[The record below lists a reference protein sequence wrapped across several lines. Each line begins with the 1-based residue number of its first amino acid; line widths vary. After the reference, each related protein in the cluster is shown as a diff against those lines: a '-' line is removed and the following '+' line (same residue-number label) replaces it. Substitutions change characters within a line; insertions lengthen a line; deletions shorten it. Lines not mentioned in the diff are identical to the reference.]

1 MSFAS
6 LFDQIAKTV
15 EGFQRSQDLGALL
28 VRGVEN
34 FVNTEISSIVT
45 STKTPQKKEIESSS
59 TELQLGIDPQAHIP
73 VLYGRGM
80 TRGVLVDAELAS
92 NELDLYL
99 SYVISEVTGPILST
113 GTALPDDSSVTY
125 TDSEI
130 SLKRIFVND
139 YEVVFNSDGVTFK
152 HIKDT
157 IGTTDNTWDGKIQFY
172 FYKNGSGATS
182 QSFPPGFESA
192 TQQNAYDIVPK
203 WNSLFSY
210 TDLCFCVVKITYDA
224 ENDLTAI
231 PDIVFDVE
239 NSLKQPGDV
248 LYDYMINTRYGAGI
262 PEAEINV

>member
-99 SYVISEVTGPILST
+99 SYVISEVTGPILSSET
-113 GTALPDDSSVTY
+113 DGVY
-125 TDSEI
+125 EDSEI

-139 YEVVFNSDGVTFK
+139 YEVVFNTDGVTFK

-157 IGTTDNTWDGKIQFY
+157 EGTTDNSWDGKIQFY
-172 FYKNGSGATS
+172 FYKDGSS
-182 QSFPPGFESA
+182 YSSLSFPPGYDGIVPL
-192 TQQNAYDIVPK
+192 NAYDIVPK
-203 WNSLFSY
+203 WNSLYSY
-210 TDLCFCVVKITYDA
+210 TNLCFCVVKITYDA

-239 NSLKQPGDV
+239 NTIKQPGDV

>member
-15 EGFQRSQDLGALL
+15 EGFQRAQDLGSLL

-45 STKTPQKKEIESSS
+45 STKPVQNKEIESSS
-59 TELQLGIDPQAHIP
+59 TEVQLGINPQAHIP

-113 GTALPDDSSVTY
+113 ETDGVY
-125 TDSEI
+125 EDSEI

-139 YEVVFNSDGVTFK
+139 YEVVFSADGFTLTG
-152 HIKDT
+152 IKDT
-157 IGTTDNTWDGKIQFY
+157 VGNTDQSFAGKIKFY
-172 FYKNGSGATS
+172 FYKNGSSASS
-182 QSFPPGFESA
+182 QVFPNNIAG
-192 TQQNAYDIVPK
+192 TQQNAYDVVPK

-210 TDLCFCVVKITYDA
+210 TDLCFCIVKITYDA
-224 ENDLTAI
+224 ENDLTEI